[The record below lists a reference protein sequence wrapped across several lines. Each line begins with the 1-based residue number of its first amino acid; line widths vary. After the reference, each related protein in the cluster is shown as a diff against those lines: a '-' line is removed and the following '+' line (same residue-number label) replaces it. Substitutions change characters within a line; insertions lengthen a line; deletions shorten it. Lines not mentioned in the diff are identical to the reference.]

1 MNYHELSMMSI
12 FFLNICIYI
21 YIHISGI
28 LSEHLEN
35 VLIALQPWWSFVGE
49 QRPLFAVM
57 AEGDEVPVFR

>member
-1 MNYHELSMMSI
+1 M
-12 FFLNICIYI
+12 YI

-57 AEGDEVPVFR
+57 AEGDEVPLFR